1 MIWGILAMMAI
12 NATDTWF
19 VAQLGANEL
28 AAMSFT
34 FPVIM
39 MLISL
44 GIGMMAGTSSVLARA
59 IGRGDHER
67 ARRLATDAS
76 VLALL
81 LALGLTGAGLATIEP
96 LFRLLG
102 ADDVILPLVREYM
115 SVWYAGFVFFLVPM
129 VGMGAIRATGDTRL
143 QGALMIGTAFLNLVL
158 DPLLIFGWLGFPRLE
173 LEGAAL
179 ATVVARAAMLLVGFW
194 YIHFRFRMLTFA
206 LPRPADVWSSWR
218 GVLHVGL
225 PAAGTNVIIPASLAV
240 VVAMIAQSGAHAVAG
255 FGVATRIEALTL
267 VVFFAMSAVIGPFVG
282 QNLGAGKCERVL
294 AAMKQSALFCTGLG
308 LLIALALWLAAAPLI
323 RLFNDHPEVVA
334 VGSAYLR
341 IVPISYGAAGVI
353 MIANA
358 AFNGLGRPLPAVVI
372 SLTRMAFLYL
382 PLAWIGGRLFGI
394 EGIFAAACTANL
406 LVGAGAYLWNRRVCE
421 HYIAAEEKDQPQRTQ
436 REDEA
441 TENAEKKRR

>member
-19 VAQLGANEL
+19 VAQLGASEL

-39 MLISL
+39 VLISL

-59 IGRGDHER
+59 IGRGDQAR

-76 VLALL
+76 LLALL
-81 LALGLTGAGLATIEP
+81 LSLGLTAAGLATIGP

-102 ADDVILPLVREYM
+102 AGDAILPLVYEYM
-115 SVWYAGFVFFLVPM
+115 SVWYAGFVCFLVPM

-143 QGALMIGTAFLNLVL
+143 QGGLMIGAAFLNLVL

-173 LEGAAL
+173 LQGAAL
-179 ATVVARAAMLLVGFW
+179 ATVLARAVMLLVGFW
-194 YIHFRFRMLTFA
+194 FIHFRFRMLTFA
-206 LPRPADVWSSWR
+206 RPRPAEVWASWR
-218 GVLHVGL
+218 SVLHVGL

-240 VVAMIAQSGAHAVAG
+240 VVAMIAQSGAYAVAG
-255 FGVATRIEALTL
+255 FGVATRIEALAL
-267 VVFFAMSAVIGPFVG
+267 VVFFAMSAIIGPFVG
-282 QNLGAGKCERVL
+282 QNQGAGKCERVL
-294 AAMKQSALFCTGLG
+294 EAMRESARFCIALG
-308 LLIALALWLAAAPLI
+308 LLIALGLGLAAAPLI

-334 VGSAYLR
+334 VGAAYLY
-341 IVPISYGAAGVI
+341 IVPISYGAAGII

-358 AFNGLGRPLPAVVI
+358 AFNGLGRPLPAVVL
-372 SLTRMAFLYL
+372 SLTRMVFLYL
-382 PLAWIGGRLFGI
+382 PLAWLGGRLFGTG
-394 EGIFAAACTANL
+394 GIFAAACTANL

-421 HYIAAEEKDQPQRTQ
+421 RYIAAEAKS
-436 REDEA
+436 
-441 TENAEKKRR
+441 